1 MLTGLSMF
9 LLLAFMSASFAI
21 RSRLLLK
28 HEELLRRAKRE
39 GTTNDEALNE
49 LAWDALRMT
58 R

>member
-1 MLTGLSMF
+1 MLTGFSIF
-9 LLLAFMSASFAI
+9 LLLAFLSASFAI

-28 HEELLRRAKRE
+28 HEELLRRAERE